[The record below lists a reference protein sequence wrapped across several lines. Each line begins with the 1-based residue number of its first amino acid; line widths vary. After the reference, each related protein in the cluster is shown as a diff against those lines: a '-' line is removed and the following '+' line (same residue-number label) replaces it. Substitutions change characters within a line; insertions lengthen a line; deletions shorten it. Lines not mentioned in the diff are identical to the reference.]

1 MSDALHIYLVRHAE
15 ADEGGYDA
23 YRALTGSGRRRMR
36 LTAELFAAEMGRL
49 DLVLSSPLVRAVQT
63 AELLASAAGFVE
75 PLEIAP
81 EIATPPRM
89 SSLVELIDGV
99 RADVQGLALVG
110 HEPILGALVGELLAR
125 APVSFR
131 RGEIYALS
139 RHRTTKTT
147 TFLWRITPD
156 GPTRSNE
163 LER

>member
-23 YRALTGSGRRRMR
+23 YRALTGSGRARMR
-36 LTAELFAAEMGRL
+36 RTADLFAAEMGPL
-49 DLVLSSPLVRAVQT
+49 DLILSSPLVRAVQT
-63 AELLASAAGFVE
+63 AELLASAVGFLE

-81 EIATPPRM
+81 EIASPPRM
-89 SSLVELIDGV
+89 SSLVELIDGT
-99 RADVQGLALVG
+99 RADIKGVALVG
-110 HEPILGALVGELLAR
+110 HEPILGALVGELLQQG
-125 APVSFR
+125 PVSFR

-147 TFLWRITPD
+147 TFLWHIKPD